1 MKRFKHLSTDLE
13 TPVIDRCPG
22 DIKTISTQ
30 RFTKLVLPGVKVT
43 DNVGVHSFLTNIQ
56 NGSEV
61 TFGQLNITYT
71 ASDKAG
77 NKAYCRFRITIA
89 GTNNFRASSGANNLK
104 HLQLPHICSETKY
117 IKKMFLQ
124 LLLFL
129 WIGVI
134 SFFISAMDSFAL
146 DHIIIFH
153 YIIELFLNENSFLQT
168 CLKQYPSI
176 KTLGMGVELF
186 T

>member
-13 TPVIDRCPG
+13 APVIDRCPG

-43 DNVGVHSFLTNIQ
+43 DNVGIHNFLTNIQ

-61 TFGQLNITYT
+61 TFGQHNITYT

-89 GTNNFRASSGANNLK
+89 GTKNFRASSGAHNLQ
-104 HLQLPHICSETKY
+104 HLQLPHIRPETKY
-117 IKKMFLQ
+117 KK
-124 LLLFL
+124 
-129 WIGVI
+129 
-134 SFFISAMDSFAL
+134 
-146 DHIIIFH
+146 
-153 YIIELFLNENSFLQT
+153 
-168 CLKQYPSI
+168 
-176 KTLGMGVELF
+176 
-186 T
+186 